1 MAKPLLCS
9 GCSWGVSS
17 GGATGKDLLPS
28 PPKLEVST
36 PLWLKTKGLP
46 LSPGLSWRLQ
56 SGRGGA
62 YSSLPGG
69 PLRGPRTARLSTCQ
83 GQKTLSH
90 SAHGDRL
97 IRRCHCGKDTISCGL
112 EVPPALWGGCL
123 PRHEMGEPMPKSKAC
138 IPDPLPCPP
147 PVAVLTWDRPS
158 PSLGPKDPLRT
169 AGQQS
174 SVIIHLSIQT
184 EALFL
189 LWSKK

>member
-9 GCSWGVSS
+9 GCSRGVSS

-56 SGRGGA
+56 SGCGGA
-62 YSSLPGG
+62 HSSLPGG
-69 PLRGPRTARLSTCQ
+69 PLHGPRTARLSTSSRPEDP
-83 GQKTLSH
+83 LSLRPWRPSH
-90 SAHGDRL
+90 
-97 IRRCHCGKDTISCGL
+97 T
-112 EVPPALWGGCL
+112 EVPLWEGHHILWAGSPTRSLGGCL